1 MIYLLVFIFG
11 AIIGSFLNV
20 CIYRIPRNQSII
32 FPRSRCS
39 SCRKYIRWYDNI
51 PLLSYGL
58 LKGKCRFCKR
68 KIPFRYFIVEFLG
81 ALLFLMLF
89 VNFGFSHKFWIYGV
103 LTFSLI
109 TVTFIDFDFQII
121 PDRISLGGMGLGFL
135 LSIFIPGLHN
145 QSTWQKGF
153 IASIVGALVGAG
165 LIYLIMSTGNL
176 GLFLVRRISIS
187 LKRNSYWRKK
197 LKRYRHI
204 KESMGFGDL
213 KLMGMLGAF
222 LGWKMII
229 IVFLI
234 APFLGA
240 PVGLYLRLKKNVDFI
255 PYGPYIAFASFIV
268 MMAGDRILYLLY
280 F

>member
-11 AIIGSFLNV
+11 AMIGSFLNV

-51 PLLSYGL
+51 PLLSYIL

-68 KIPFRYFIVEFLG
+68 KIPFRYFIVESLG

-89 VNFGFSHKFWIYGV
+89 INFGFTHKFWIYGA

-121 PDRISLGGMGLGFL
+121 PDRISLGGLGLGFL
-135 LSIFIPGLHN
+135 LSIFIPRLHN
-145 QSTWQKGF
+145 QLTWQKGF

-165 LIYLIMSTGNL
+165 LIYLIMSIGNF

-229 IVFLI
+229 IVFLF

-240 PVGLYLRLKKNVDFI
+240 PIGLYLRFKKNVDLI
-255 PYGPYIAFASFIV
+255 PYGPYIAIASFIV
-268 MMAGDRILYLLY
+268 MMWSDRILYLLML
-280 F
+280 